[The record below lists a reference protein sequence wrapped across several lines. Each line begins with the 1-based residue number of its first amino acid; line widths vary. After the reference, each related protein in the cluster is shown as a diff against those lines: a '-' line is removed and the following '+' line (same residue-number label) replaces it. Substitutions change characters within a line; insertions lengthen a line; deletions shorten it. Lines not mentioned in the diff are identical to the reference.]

1 MDNETLDGLRQR
13 ALFQAGFTQ
22 TAFNRIRKRLMDGT
36 LHDEVLSRILNTLAN
51 QINYVAR
58 VDEIARI
65 RINTLDADSDVWS
78 VDDDGNMLS
87 LDEQHETLKL
97 VQGFAQSSLV

>member
-1 MDNETLDGLRQR
+1 MEQLASLKQNE
-13 ALFQAGFTQ
+13 LFRAGFTQ

-36 LHDEVLSRILNTLAN
+36 LSDEVLSRLLNTLAN
-51 QINYVAR
+51 QINYAAR

-65 RINTLDADSDVWS
+65 RINTLDADFDVWS
-78 VDDDGNMLS
+78 VDDEGNMLS
-87 LDEQHETLKL
+87 LDERHETLKL